1 MKPVI
6 SSTRSANSEVV
17 RGGGRPDAY
26 RSKSGAR
33 LPSVTGVINRWK
45 ESGGLI
51 RWAYEQGQK
60 KERGEI
66 DDLYDSRDQAA
77 RIGGMV
83 HDIAESITAGD
94 DAALAA
100 LMLQVD
106 ELPDEHRVMVNN
118 GVQGFRAWLEGSR
131 FSVIETET
139 PLVSEELGFAGTFD
153 ALARDQQDRLVL
165 IDYKSSA
172 AIYGDYIVQ
181 LGAYAI
187 LLEERGDPVEYAHL
201 CRFDKTWGNF
211 AAHQITGPMLSVGR
225 AQFLLLLE
233 AYKNDSL
240 LKRMVK

>member
-1 MKPVI
+1 
-6 SSTRSANSEVV
+6 
-17 RGGGRPDAY
+17 
-26 RSKSGAR
+26 
-33 LPSVTGVINRWK
+33 VTGVINRWK

-233 AYKNDSL
+233 AYRNDAL

>member
-1 MKPVI
+1 
-6 SSTRSANSEVV
+6 
-17 RGGGRPDAY
+17 
-26 RSKSGAR
+26 
-33 LPSVTGVINRWK
+33 VTGVINRWK

>member
-1 MKPVI
+1 
-6 SSTRSANSEVV
+6 
-17 RGGGRPDAY
+17 
-26 RSKSGAR
+26 
-33 LPSVTGVINRWK
+33 VTGVINRWK

-233 AYKNDSL
+233 AYKNDAL
-240 LKRMVK
+240 LRRMVK